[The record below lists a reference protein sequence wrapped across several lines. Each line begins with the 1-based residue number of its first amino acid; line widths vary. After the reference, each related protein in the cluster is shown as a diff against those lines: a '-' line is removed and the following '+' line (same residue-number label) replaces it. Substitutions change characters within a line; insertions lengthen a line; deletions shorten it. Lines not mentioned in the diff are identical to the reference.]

1 MIAFDTDVLSGIMR
15 GHEPFLDKL
24 ALIPVADQAI
34 PIVVIEEIMRGRL
47 NMIRC
52 VESGSSNMSLERAYE
67 LFERT
72 FDDFQRVKCLS
83 YTQEADDLVNAWR
96 KDKLRLGT
104 NDLKIAAICQ
114 VHGATLIE
122 KTCT

>member
-15 GHEPFLDKL
+15 G
-24 ALIPVADQAI
+24 
-34 PIVVIEEIMRGRL
+34 RL
-47 NMIRC
+47 NMIRR

-83 YTQEADDLVNAWR
+83 YTQEADNLVNAWR
-96 KDKLRLGT
+96 KDKLRLGS
-104 NDLKIAAICQ
+104 NDLKIVAICQ
-114 VHGATLIE
+114 AHGATLIS
-122 KTCT
+122 KNRQDFDRIPGLDVQYWS